1 MKLDGQVAVIV
12 GGARGIGETIAHTFS
27 KEGASLVLVD
37 LEKMKPQLDG
47 VAQAI
52 SQEGGKAIALTAD
65 CSDDR
70 QVNAFVDEIVRR
82 FGKID
87 VLVNSAGFRG
97 PLVPV
102 TDISEKEFDD
112 VILYNLKLVF
122 LCCRAVLKQMV
133 KQKSGSIVSISGTA
147 GREGM
152 AMRGSLCAAKWGVVG
167 LTQTI
172 AKEYGPHG
180 IRANII
186 CPGGMDEPDLREM
199 YAQRAKNL
207 GMTVEAHEAQILAL
221 TPLRK
226 YAKHEEVA
234 QAALFLASSDSSH
247 TTGES
252 LNVSGGQIDELSR
265 NRLSP
270 FGKKI
275 SIEIAA
281 SAPKSFRRRM
291 QRNCQR
297 TVRRVAAH
305 ALQRQ
310 RSRLLPYNFVLACF
324 ESGADRADDFVGDV
338 WRGCKPRNR

>member
-1 MKLDGQVAVIV
+1 MKRTNMKLNGQMAIIV
-12 GGARGIGETIAHTFS
+12 GGARGIGETIAQTFAQ
-27 KEGASLVLVD
+27 EGATVVLVD

-47 VAQAI
+47 VVQAI
-52 SQEGGKAIALTAD
+52 QQQGGKAVAITAD
-65 CSDDR
+65 CSEDR
-70 QVNAFVDEIVRR
+70 QVNALVDDTVRR

-87 VLVNSAGFRG
+87 ILINSAGFRG

-102 TDISEKEFDD
+102 TEISEKEFDD

-122 LCCRAVLKQMV
+122 LCCRSVLKHMV

-152 AMRGSLCAAKWGVVG
+152 AMRGSLCAAKWGVTG

-180 IRANII
+180 IRANVI

-199 YAQRAKNL
+199 YAERAKHL
-207 GMTVEAHEAQILAL
+207 GMSFKELENQILAL

-234 QAALFLASSDSSH
+234 KAALFLASSDSSH

-252 LNVSGGQIDELSR
+252 LNVSGG
-265 NRLSP
+265 RLMS
-270 FGKKI
+270 
-275 SIEIAA
+275 
-281 SAPKSFRRRM
+281 
-291 QRNCQR
+291 
-297 TVRRVAAH
+297 
-305 ALQRQ
+305 
-310 RSRLLPYNFVLACF
+310 
-324 ESGADRADDFVGDV
+324 
-338 WRGCKPRNR
+338 

>member
-1 MKLDGQVAVIV
+1 MFVVLVKTIQYCVGYETNTIIV
-12 GGARGIGETIAHTFS
+12 SPRRKKNEIGRPGSIIIGGARGIGEAIAHTFS

-37 LEKMKPQLDG
+37 LEKMKTQLDG
-47 VAQAI
+47 VVLSINQ
-52 SQEGGKAIALTAD
+52 QGGKAVAIAAD

-70 QVNAFVDEIVRR
+70 QVNALVDETVHR

-102 TDISEKEFDD
+102 TEISEKEFDD

-122 LCCRAVLKQMV
+122 LCCRAVLKQME

-172 AKEYGPHG
+172 AKEYGPYG

-199 YAQRAKNL
+199 YAERAKNL
-207 GMTVEAHEAQILAL
+207 GMSFKAVGKPNPRADTAAQVCEA
-221 TPLRK
+221 R
-226 YAKHEEVA
+226 
-234 QAALFLASSDSSH
+234 
-247 TTGES
+247 
-252 LNVSGGQIDELSR
+252 
-265 NRLSP
+265 
-270 FGKKI
+270 
-275 SIEIAA
+275 
-281 SAPKSFRRRM
+281 
-291 QRNCQR
+291 
-297 TVRRVAAH
+297 
-305 ALQRQ
+305 
-310 RSRLLPYNFVLACF
+310 RSR
-324 ESGADRADDFVGDV
+324 
-338 WRGCKPRNR
+338 

>member
-1 MKLDGQVAVIV
+1 MKLDGRVAIIV
-12 GGARGIGETIAHTFS
+12 GGARGIGEAIARLFAQ
-27 KEGASLVLVD
+27 EGASLVLVD
-37 LEKMKPQLDG
+37 LERMKPQLDA
-47 VAQAI
+47 VVQAI
-52 SQEGGKAIALTAD
+52 HQQGGKAIAVTGD

-70 QVNAFVDEIVRR
+70 EVNALVDETVRR
-82 FGKID
+82 FGRID

-102 TDISEKEFDD
+102 TEISEKVFDD

-152 AMRGSLCAAKWGVVG
+152 AMRGSLCAAKWGVTG

-172 AKEYGPHG
+172 AKEFGPYG
-180 IRANII
+180 IRANLI

-226 YAKHEEVA
+226 YAQHDEVA
-234 QAALFLASSDSSH
+234 KAALFLASSDSSH

-252 LNVSGGQIDELSR
+252 LNVSGG
-265 NRLSP
+265 RLMS
-270 FGKKI
+270 
-275 SIEIAA
+275 
-281 SAPKSFRRRM
+281 
-291 QRNCQR
+291 
-297 TVRRVAAH
+297 
-305 ALQRQ
+305 
-310 RSRLLPYNFVLACF
+310 
-324 ESGADRADDFVGDV
+324 
-338 WRGCKPRNR
+338 